1 LDANN
6 TLESFDEGF
15 KEDDRMIKHYAKKL
29 GIKDERINEGIIP
42 DAFKMDGLD
51 CNVITNFFY
60 SFKYIV
66 LN

>member
-1 LDANN
+1 
-6 TLESFDEGF
+6 LESFDAGF

-51 CNVITNFFY
+51 CKLHI
-60 SFKYIV
+60 YIY
-66 LN
+66 LMY